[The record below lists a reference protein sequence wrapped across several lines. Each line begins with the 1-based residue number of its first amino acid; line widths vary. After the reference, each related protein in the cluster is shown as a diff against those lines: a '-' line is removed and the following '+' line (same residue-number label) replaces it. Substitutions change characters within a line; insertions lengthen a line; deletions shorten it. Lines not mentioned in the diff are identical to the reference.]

1 MRGIRVGICGLP
13 EKNQILYEEI
23 LTPRPCS
30 HEITPKLNENL
41 LRRDFF
47 YSPRLLPPT
56 TSHLISEGK

>member
-41 LRRDFF
+41 L
-47 YSPRLLPPT
+47 
-56 TSHLISEGK
+56 